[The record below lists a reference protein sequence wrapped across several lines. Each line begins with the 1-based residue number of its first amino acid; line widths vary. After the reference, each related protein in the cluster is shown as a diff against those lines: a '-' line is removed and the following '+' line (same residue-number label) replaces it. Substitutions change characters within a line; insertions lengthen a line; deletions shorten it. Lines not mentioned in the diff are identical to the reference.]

1 MTGRVNNLLSIT
13 FSPFLSLSLYV
24 SVPWRE
30 LTVVVV
36 SHLQQEMWTQQ
47 RFQSPSPF
55 PIGSVCLVFPPYQT
69 ASGPNA
75 RMCPVPLA
83 RFAHSRLFY
92 FSSLSLPLVKL
103 PTFALQSCPVAPS
116 ARVSRECRISGWMV
130 RVTSQYDDSP
140 YVFQHARS
148 NEQRSPGSRCARNGT
163 WREPGI
169 GSSRDQINIY
179 SDINI
184 CKKQLPLISIHVVV
198 GLAGSERASRRLV
211 CVCPGAHRR

>member
-1 MTGRVNNLLSIT
+1 MAKAHCCCCVPFAAGNVDSTTIPKPKPLSHRICLSRIPSLPDRIRSKCAYVSGATSSVCT
-13 FSPFLSLSLYV
+13 FSAFLL
-24 SVPWRE
+24 
-30 LTVVVV
+30 
-36 SHLQQEMWTQQ
+36 
-47 RFQSPSPF
+47 
-55 PIGSVCLVFPPYQT
+55 
-69 ASGPNA
+69 
-75 RMCPVPLA
+75 
-83 RFAHSRLFY
+83 
-92 FSSLSLPLVKL
+92 SLSLPLVKL

-140 YVFQHARS
+140 YVLQHARS

-198 GLAGSERASRRLV
+198 GLAGSERASRQLV